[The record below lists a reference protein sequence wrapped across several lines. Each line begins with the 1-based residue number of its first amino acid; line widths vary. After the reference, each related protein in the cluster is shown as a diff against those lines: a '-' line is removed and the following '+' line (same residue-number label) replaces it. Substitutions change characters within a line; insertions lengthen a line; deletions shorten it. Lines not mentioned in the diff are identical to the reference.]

1 MVKNGATTLWELW
14 QNKTGPSMNSH
25 NHPMFG
31 SVGIYLYRSLA
42 GINLGKDS
50 AGYKTIRIEP
60 QVFRDLTYVAGS
72 TETIRGMVVS
82 SWKRSQVEKTF
93 TLEVQIPV
101 NSEAEIVIPKL
112 DLQKYWIR
120 ESGKVLWQNGQYL
133 PGVAAISGAKETPN
147 SFVVGV
153 GSGHYIFQLSEE

>member
-31 SVGIYLYRSLA
+31 SVGLYLYRSLA

-60 QVFRDLTYVAGS
+60 QVFRDLTLCCGLHRNHQRHGRILL
-72 TETIRGMVVS
+72 ETL
-82 SWKRSQVEKTF
+82 T
-93 TLEVQIPV
+93 
-101 NSEAEIVIPKL
+101 
-112 DLQKYWIR
+112 D
-120 ESGKVLWQNGQYL
+120 
-133 PGVAAISGAKETPN
+133 
-147 SFVVGV
+147 
-153 GSGHYIFQLSEE
+153 